1 MLIKNRGSE
10 GWWAHLAALRARK
23 EEQPQEGDTR
33 AVGQLYGQGQL
44 HPGAAQWAGR
54 QEGEVAVVHGGVRGW
69 FYLNHRG
76 ERSVPLGGEVW
87 ELLPGCHYSLFWG
100 ASGDVRWEA
109 VGLHKGKLLTTAG
122 SLFNA
127 VLHDTVAS
135 FVPSFQCWEV
145 GVEGREKQWYR

>member
-1 MLIKNRGSE
+1 M
-10 GWWAHLAALRARK
+10 
-23 EEQPQEGDTR
+23 
-33 AVGQLYGQGQL
+33 
-44 HPGAAQWAGR
+44 
-54 QEGEVAVVHGGVRGW
+54 AVVHCGVRGW

-76 ERSVPLGGEVW
+76 AKECSGGRKGVRAATW
-87 ELLPGCHYSLFWG
+87 LSLQPFLG

-109 VGLHKGKLLTTAG
+109 VGLHESKLLTTAG

-127 VLHDTVAS
+127 VFYDTVAS